1 MKQLSKVLAS
11 AVLAGTALLAGLEG
25 LELKPYKD
33 TGGVVTWCYGET
45 RGKVPTTPLTKQL
58 CYDMLE
64 QSVIEETA
72 WVSKQLPGLNPNQY
86 AALVSFC
93 YNVGRTA
100 CANSTLFKLIRAGDY
115 AAASKQFGRWRFV
128 GKLDCAVRANKCY
141 GLVLRREAE
150 ATMWNKKP

>member
-1 MKQLSKVLAS
+1 MNRLSKAAIASVLS
-11 AVLAGTALLAGLEG
+11 ATALLAGLEG

-45 RGKVPTTPLTKQL
+45 RGKVPNGPLTKQL
-58 CYDMLE
+58 CYDML
-64 QSVIEETA
+64 QSSVVEEYA
-72 WVSKQLPGLNPNQY
+72 WVSKKLPGLNPNQY

-100 CANSTLFKLIRAGDY
+100 CDNSTLFRLIREGKYELAG
-115 AAASKQFGRWRFV
+115 KQFHRWRFV

-150 ATMWNKKP
+150 ATMWSKAP